1 MLLASLIFAGQ
12 AIAYPSVALFMYGS
26 APRASNSRIG
36 WYGFQGATTLADYE
50 HAQVADI
57 KSYITFGTELM
68 L

>member
-1 MLLASLIFAGQ
+1 
-12 AIAYPSVALFMYGS
+12 MYGS